1 MKKLALVA
9 ALVLAAQGAVAQ
21 TNVPEMK
28 NTGTP
33 GKAEATRLIKITATV
48 VSVDKAA
55 RTLTLKHKDGQLET
69 LTAGPQVKR
78 FDEVAAG
85 DTLVVEYEEGLAL
98 EFQAPGT
105 APVAPEAVAASARA
119 EKDQAPGGVVAA
131 GVRATVNVTAI
142 DLKNR
147 MVVFQ
152 GPGGKFHQVK
162 AGPKVQLEKLKVG
175 DKLLATYVQAVAVS
189 LEKAPAAAPAKDAKP
204 AAKPAPAAAP
214 APKK

>member
-9 ALVLAAQGAVAQ
+9 ALALAAQGALAQ
-21 TNVPEMK
+21 SKVPEMK
-28 NTGTP
+28 ATGTP

-69 LTAGPQVKR
+69 LKAGPEVKR

-85 DTLVVEYEEGLAL
+85 DSLVVEYEEGLAL

-119 EKDQAPGGVVAA
+119 DKDQAPGGVVAA
-131 GVRATVNVTAI
+131 GVRATVSVTAI
-142 DLKNR
+142 DLPNR

-152 GPGGKFHQVK
+152 GPGGQFHQVK

-175 DKLLATYVQAVAVS
+175 DKLLATYVQAVAIS
-189 LEKAPAAAPAKDAKP
+189 LEKAPAPAAAPAKDAKP
-204 AAKPAPAAAP
+204 AAKPAAPAA
-214 APKK
+214 KK